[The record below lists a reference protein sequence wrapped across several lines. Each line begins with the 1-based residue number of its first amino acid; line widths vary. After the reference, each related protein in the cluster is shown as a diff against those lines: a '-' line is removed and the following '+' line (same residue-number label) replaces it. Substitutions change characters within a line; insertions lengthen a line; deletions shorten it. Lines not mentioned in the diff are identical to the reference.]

1 MHQYTRKERLGFGH
15 RTWEAERGLRW
26 HRVLGVTATDR
37 EVRGT
42 IVTGGA
48 SGIGE
53 AVTRRFV
60 REGARVLVVD
70 VDAERGKRLADEI
83 ASVEFQEADVSTLA
97 ACQEAVDAALRSFGR
112 LDVVVNNAFW
122 ARPGRVYKLGE
133 EAWRRTLQV
142 TLDAVFYGMRAAL
155 PVLIERGGGCIVN
168 TASISGL
175 GADDGMSA
183 YNAAKAGVVNLTRT
197 AALEV
202 AHKGVRVNCV
212 CPGLIETPAVE
223 RAFLG
228 DDARRERIGSQIPM
242 RRLGRPDEIANAVA
256 WLASDQASFVTG
268 SALVVD
274 GGSSI
279 GSGVPDLFS

>member
-1 MHQYTRKERLGFGH
+1 MNS
-15 RTWEAERGLRW
+15 EALAG
-26 HRVLGVTATDR
+26 RVS
-37 EVRGT
+37 

-53 AVTRRFV
+53 AVARRFA
-60 REGARVLVVD
+60 REGARVLVAD
-70 VDAERGKRLADEI
+70 VDAKRGARLAEEI
-83 ASVEFQEADVSTLA
+83 AAVEFLETDVSSLP
-97 ACQEAVDAALRSFGR
+97 ACQALVEAALERFGR
-112 LDVVVNNAFW
+112 LDVLVNNAFW
-122 ARPGRVYKLGE
+122 SRARRVYKLE
-133 EAWRRTLQV
+133 PEDWRRTLEV

-155 PVLIERGGGCIVN
+155 PVLVEREGGCIVN

-212 CPGLIETPAVE
+212 CPGLIETPAVT

-228 DDARRERIGSQIPM
+228 DADRREKIAAQIPM
-242 RRLGRPDEIANAVA
+242 RRLGRPEEIANAVL
-256 WLASDQASFVTG
+256 WLASDEAAFVTG
-268 SALVVD
+268 SALVAD

-279 GSGVPDLFS
+279 RSGVPKLFF

>member
-1 MHQYTRKERLGFGH
+1 MGNADALSGR
-15 RTWEAERGLRW
+15 A
-26 HRVLGVTATDR
+26 A
-37 EVRGT
+37 

-53 AVTRRFV
+53 AVARRFE
-60 REGARVLVVD
+60 REGARVLIADVD
-70 VDAERGKRLADEI
+70 VERGTRLAGELG
-83 ASVEFQEADVSTLA
+83 ALQFVETDVGSLA
-97 ACQEAVDAALRSFGR
+97 ACEAMVGTALERFGR

-122 ARPGRVYKLGE
+122 SRARRVHRL
-133 EAWRRTLQV
+133 EASDWRRTLEV

-155 PVLIERGGGCIVN
+155 PTLVEQGSGCIVN

-183 YNAAKAGVVNLTRT
+183 YNAAKAGVINLTRT

-212 CPGLIETPAVE
+212 CPGLIDTPAVR

-228 DDARRERIGSQIPM
+228 DPERHEQIAAQIPM
-242 RRLGRPDEIANAVA
+242 RRLGRPEDIANVVL
-256 WLASDQASFVTG
+256 WLASDEAGYVTG
-268 SALVVD
+268 SAVVAD
-274 GGSSI
+274 GGASI
-279 GSGVPDLFS
+279 GSGVPRLLS

>member
-1 MHQYTRKERLGFGH
+1 MTRGRQAG
-15 RTWEAERGLRW
+15 
-26 HRVLGVTATDR
+26 RVG
-37 EVRGT
+37 
-42 IVTGGA
+42 IVTGGV

-53 AVTRRFV
+53 AVARRFV
-60 REGARVLVVD
+60 REGARVLVAD
-70 VDAERGKRLADEI
+70 VDSARGVRLAEELDG
-83 ASVEFQEADVSTLA
+83 VEFLEIDVGSFPACEAMVAT
-97 ACQEAVDAALRSFGR
+97 ALERFGG

-122 ARPGRVYKLGE
+122 SRARRVYKLE
-133 EAWRRTLQV
+133 PESWRRTLEV

-155 PVLIERGGGCIVN
+155 PVLVERGAGCIVN

-212 CPGLIETPAVE
+212 CPGLIETPAVT

-228 DDARRERIGSQIPM
+228 DDGRREKIAREIPM

-256 WLASDQASFVTG
+256 WLASDEASFVTG
-268 SALVVD
+268 SALVAD

-279 GSGVPDLFS
+279 GSGVPKLFF

>member
-1 MHQYTRKERLGFGH
+1 MHHYLQKESPAFG
-15 RTWEAERGLRW
+15 RRAREADRGLLR
-26 HRVLGVTATDR
+26 RGALGVTATGF
-37 EVRGT
+37 EGCGSV
-42 IVTGGA
+42 VTGGA

-53 AVTRRFV
+53 AVTRRFA

-83 ASVEFQEADVSTLA
+83 ASVEFHEADVSSLA
-97 ACQEAVDAALRSFGR
+97 ACQEAIDAALRSFGR

-122 ARPGRVYKLGE
+122 ARPGRVHKLGE

-155 PVLIERGGGCIVN
+155 PVLIERGEGCIVN

-228 DDARRERIGSQIPM
+228 DVSRRERIGSQIPM

-256 WLASDQASFVTG
+256 WLASGEASFVTG

-274 GGSSI
+274 GGSSV